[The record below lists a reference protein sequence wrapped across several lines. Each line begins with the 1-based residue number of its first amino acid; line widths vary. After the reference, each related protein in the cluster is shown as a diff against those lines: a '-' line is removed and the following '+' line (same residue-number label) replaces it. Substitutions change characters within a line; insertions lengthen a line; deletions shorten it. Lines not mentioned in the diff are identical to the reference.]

1 MTTTCL
7 PLLSPQSVL
16 LAAIANPNLTLTT
29 FEEVARKTGVT
40 LFAVVPPHKS
50 PATMD
55 AVMKLSKHFDGRLNT
70 LDTIWLLYR
79 LTINTVGS
87 LYRLMINT
95 IGLLYRLMNNTVG
108 LLYRLTI
115 NNDICSR
122 EEVCLVPLY
131 AFAGFPL
138 QTTYVAELSSA
149 PASAINQSYT
159 WGYR

>member
-70 LDTIWLLYR
+70 LDTI
-79 LTINTVGS
+79 
-87 LYRLMINT
+87 
-95 IGLLYRLMNNTVG
+95 GLLYRLMNNTVG

-159 WGYR
+159 WGYRWGMHT

>member
-70 LDTIWLLYR
+70 LDTIWLPYR

-87 LYRLMINT
+87 
-95 IGLLYRLMNNTVG
+95 LYRLMNNTVG

-159 WGYR
+159 WGYRWGMHT

>member
-29 FEEVARKTGVT
+29 FEEVARKTGMT

-79 LTINTVGS
+79 LT
-87 LYRLMINT
+87 INT

-159 WGYR
+159 WGYRWGMHT